1 MSDSRPHLL
10 VIEDHRPNAV
20 LVCDLLRY
28 HGFRVSWAEDGLV
41 GLEMLKQ
48 EPPDLILLDLQLPK
62 LDGYTLAGLIKSN
75 GQTSSIPIIALTA
88 STTLGEAERAQKVGC
103 DAYLKKPIDTR
114 QLPKIIRQF
123 L

>member
-1 MSDSRPHLL
+1 MSDSRSHLL

-28 HGFRVSWAEDGLV
+28 HGFRVSWAEDGLI
-41 GLEMLKQ
+41 GLEMLKE

-75 GQTSSIPIIALTA
+75 QQTKSIPIIALTA
-88 STTLGEAERAQKVGC
+88 STTLGEAERAQSAGC

-114 QLPKIIRQF
+114 QLPQIIRQF